1 MSVTRRFD
9 VTGMSCGGCER
20 SLTRA
25 VSRLPGVSAVDA
37 SHVDQTAT
45 VTYDENTVTVEAIV
59 AAIRDAG
66 YAPADPAASHAR
78 WSEPEPR

>member
-20 SLTRA
+20 SLKSA
-25 VSRLPGVSAVDA
+25 VSRLPGVSVVAA
-37 SHVDQTAT
+37 SHEDQSAT
-45 VTYDENTVTVEAIV
+45 VTYDEGTVTPEAIA

-66 YAPADPAASHAR
+66 YVPQ
-78 WSEPEPR
+78 PER

>member
-25 VSRLPGVSAVDA
+25 VSRLPGVSAVAA
-37 SHVDQTAT
+37 SHVDQAAT
-45 VTYDENTVTVEAIV
+45 VTYDEHAVTPETIT
-59 AAIRDAG
+59 AAIREAG
-66 YAPADPAASHAR
+66 YEPAPER
-78 WSEPEPR
+78 

>member
-20 SLTRA
+20 SLTKA
-25 VSRLPGVSAVDA
+25 VSRLPGVNKVSA
-37 SHVDQTAT
+37 SHAEQTAT
-45 VTYDENTVTVEAIV
+45 VTYDENSVTPQAIV

-66 YAPADPAASHAR
+66 YEPG
-78 WSEPEPR
+78 SEQ

>member
-20 SLTRA
+20 SLTQA
-25 VSRLPGVSAVDA
+25 VSRLPGVSAVAA
-37 SHVDQTAT
+37 SHVDRTAT
-45 VTYDENTVTVEAIV
+45 VTYDESTVTPDTIT

-66 YAPADPAASHAR
+66 YSPAPER
-78 WSEPEPR
+78 

>member
-25 VSRLPGVSAVDA
+25 VSQLPGVSAVDA
-37 SHVDQTAT
+37 SHVDRTAT
-45 VTYDENTVTVEAIV
+45 VTYDENAVTPDAI
-59 AAIRDAG
+59 AEAIRDAG
-66 YAPADPAASHAR
+66 YVPADPAAS
-78 WSEPEPR
+78 PR

>member
-25 VSRLPGVSAVDA
+25 VSRLPGVSKVSA
-37 SHVDQTAT
+37 SHAEQTAT
-45 VTYDENTVTVEAIV
+45 ITYDD
-59 AAIRDAG
+59 DAG
-66 YAPADPAASHAR
+66 ELLSAALRRARSRSH
-78 WSEPEPR
+78 P

>member
-20 SLTRA
+20 SLTSA
-25 VSRLPGVSAVDA
+25 VSRLPGVSAVAA

-45 VTYDENTVTVEAIV
+45 VTYDETAVTPEAIA

-66 YAPADPAASHAR
+66 YEPADTAS
-78 WSEPEPR
+78 